1 MADEAPP
8 TLRNSAAQPERD
20 SQPESGIDAALG
32 GAFNTSGRS
41 NLPPQTRLRFLNV
54 DEAAADEA
62 AAAPP
67 PVAPPLQAPYAP
79 PVAPPVAAPATDGMT
94 VGERVRALRAQ
105 AAAALAAPAPLAPV
119 PTMGG
124 AWVCTACTFENPN
137 PNALVC
143 DLCNTV
149 RPVAA

>member
-1 MADEAPP
+1 
-8 TLRNSAAQPERD
+8 
-20 SQPESGIDAALG
+20 
-32 GAFNTSGRS
+32 
-41 NLPPQTRLRFLNV
+41 
-54 DEAAADEA
+54 
-62 AAAPP
+62 
-67 PVAPPLQAPYAP
+67 
-79 PVAPPVAAPATDGMT
+79 MT

-105 AAAALAAPAPLAPV
+105 AAAALAAPPAPLAPV

>member
-1 MADEAPP
+1 MPH
-8 TLRNSAAQPERD
+8 LAASLFEELGPWQPGA
-20 SQPESGIDAALG
+20 SVGLGFSG
-32 GAFNTSGRS
+32 GADSVFLALAWKAFCARHPALQGVTTQLWVVDHQHHARSG
-41 NLPPQTRLRFLNV
+41 
-54 DEAAADEA
+54 AA
-62 AAAPP
+62 
-67 PVAPPLQAPYAP
+67 
-79 PVAPPVAAPATDGMT
+79 
-94 VGERVRALRAQ
+94 AQ